1 MQETTLTKIY
11 HGITIYNKQR
21 KASKRSICPRDDEAP
36 DIADGATSTRSR
48 SNADEVHSSTLGIS
62 THCCVIVCEGAVY
75 PRGNAPPIGFR

>member
-21 KASKRSICPRDDEAP
+21 KASKRSNRPRDDEAP

-48 SNADEVHSSTLGIS
+48 SNADEVHSSLSIS
-62 THCCVIVCEGAVY
+62 THCCVMVYEGAVY